1 MAKIA
6 NCECGY
12 VARGETDD
20 EVLDDLE
27 SHIRHNHP
35 EMVARSTARSSS
47 TSSRKPEP
55 ELLDLVEEA

>member
-35 EMVARSTARSSS
+35 EMVGKVDRTQ
-47 TSSRKPEP
+47 
-55 ELLDLVEEA
+55 LLDLVEEAKTGREESP

>member
-35 EMVARSTARSSS
+35 EMVGKVDRRQ
-47 TSSRKPEP
+47 
-55 ELLDLVEEA
+55 LLDLVEEA

>member
-27 SHIRHNHP
+27 AHMRRNHP
-35 EMVARSTARSSS
+35 EMVGKV
-47 TSSRKPEP
+47 SRIQ
-55 ELLDLVEEA
+55 LRDLVEEA